1 MSFTC
6 RDCRWNFTDPPCILF
21 LDDLYHYKNGAFIST
36 EKVDNH
42 VCRRCNH
49 PGISH
54 VDNNRVPKSYSI
66 HFPVNDAF
74 SDFVPREI
82 ISIIFKLKLTDPL
95 RMFTTIFCTFFRQY
109 VRYQTQIFY
118 IIDKY
123 LFILKIDSYFIFI
136 FLAHI
141 LSFILMTP
149 IYLLYSLC
157 VNNQIVS
164 MGSTTIGRATIGRA
178 TIGRAT
184 ISRTTIGRSHLV
196 ATIISR
202 YDNWSY

>member
-82 ISIIFKLKLTDPL
+82 ISIIFKQCLPLSFARFFDNMFVIKLK
-95 RMFTTIFCTFFRQY
+95 Y
-109 VRYQTQIFY
+109 
-118 IIDKY
+118 
-123 LFILKIDSYFIFI
+123 FILSIT
-136 FLAHI
+136 HI

>member
-82 ISIIFKLKLTDPL
+82 ISIIFKP
-95 RMFTTIFCTFFRQY
+95 
-109 VRYQTQIFY
+109 
-118 IIDKY
+118 
-123 LFILKIDSYFIFI
+123 
-136 FLAHI
+136 HI

-184 ISRTTIGRSHLV
+184 IGRATIGRATIGRATIGRATIGRATISRTTIGRSHLV